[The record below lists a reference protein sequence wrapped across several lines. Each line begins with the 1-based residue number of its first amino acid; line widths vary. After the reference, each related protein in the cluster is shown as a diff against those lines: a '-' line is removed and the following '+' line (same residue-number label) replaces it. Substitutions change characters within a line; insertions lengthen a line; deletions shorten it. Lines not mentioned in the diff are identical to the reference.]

1 MLIGMTGAGKSST
14 GNSILG
20 ATATEEKSRPF
31 KAGCQST
38 SLTEKSSLVRGL
50 IQGREVAVVDT
61 PGFFDTSVPLD
72 QTVEEVSK
80 CMLLLSPGP
89 HAILLVIKIGRFTS
103 EVLNAVATMQKVF
116 GSDSINHMI
125 IVFTA
130 YDSLLRDDVTIEE
143 YIDDL
148 DDKFKKLVE
157 DCKCRYIPIDNTH
170 KPRSKENFEQVTTL
184 LSLVEDISKTNN
196 GKCYTNEMLKR
207 ANQLLEEKREQTERE
222 ISENESQREVHL
234 QELRE
239 LKEKRDKLG
248 DHTEEVSKSSLAP
261 AQTRQG
267 IQQENQEHKRVKGE
281 DERNNA
287 KATED
292 ESERKTPQRRQ
303 SGIESKPIEML
314 EDTESKLAAVES
326 DKRKMELQIQKLT
339 EENSQL
345 DLKIQA
351 LRELYKDKLQMAE
364 AVTSNTTYKSEF
376 SLGDFVRGK
385 GCLVM

>member
-1 MLIGMTGAGKSST
+1 MTGAGKSST
-14 GNSILG
+14 GNNILG

-38 SLTEKSSLVRGL
+38 SLTEKSLLVRDS

-61 PGFFDTSVPLD
+61 PGFFDTTVPLD
-72 QTVEEVSK
+72 ETVEEVSK
-80 CMLLLSPGP
+80 CMVLLSPGP
-89 HAILLVIKIGRFTS
+89 HAILLVVKIGRFTP

-116 GSDSINHMI
+116 GSDSINHII

-143 YIDDL
+143 YIEDL
-148 DDKFKKLVE
+148 DDEFKKLVE
-157 DCKCRYIPIDNTH
+157 DCKCRYICIDNTH
-170 KPRSKENFEQVTTL
+170 KPRSKENFEQVATL
-184 LSLVEDISKTNN
+184 LSLVEDVIKNNN

-222 ISENESQREVHL
+222 ISENITQREIHL

-248 DHTEEVSKSSLAP
+248 DQPEEMSKSSLAQ
-261 AQTRQG
+261 AQARQG
-267 IQQENQEHKRVKGE
+267 IHQKDQKNKRIEGE
-281 DERNNA
+281 DQRKTAE
-287 KATED
+287 ATED
-292 ESERKTPQRRQ
+292 ESEWKTPQRRQ

-314 EDTESKLAAVES
+314 EDTEGKLAAVET
-326 DKRKMELQIQKLT
+326 DKSKMELQIQKLT

-351 LRELYKDKLQMAE
+351 LREMYKDKLQMAE
-364 AVTSNTTYKSEF
+364 AVTSDTTFKSEL
-376 SLGDFVRGK
+376 SLGDFIRGK